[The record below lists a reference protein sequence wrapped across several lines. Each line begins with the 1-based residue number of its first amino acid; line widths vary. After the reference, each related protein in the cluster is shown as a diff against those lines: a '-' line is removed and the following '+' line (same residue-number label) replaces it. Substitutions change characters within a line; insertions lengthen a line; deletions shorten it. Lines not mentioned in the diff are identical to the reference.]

1 MDDSDEVDIDL
12 PALLTNELLPA
23 TIAPKSTDTET
34 NTDIYHPTLPCHS
47 IVSRSRG
54 LFHWA
59 VRAVAMTTRNCDL
72 LSSLGALWELLRE
85 LTKSA
90 HTYIRTQEYT
100 IN

>member
-54 LFHWA
+54 
-59 VRAVAMTTRNCDL
+59 
-72 LSSLGALWELLRE
+72 
-85 LTKSA
+85 
-90 HTYIRTQEYT
+90 
-100 IN
+100 